1 MPACSSSRIPA
12 ALGLLGSPVRPTGP
26 DTASDLRRCL
36 SRVPD
41 PRARRGVRYPVTAL
55 LAAAAAAVLA
65 SAKSLVAIGEW
76 VADAPQHVLAQL
88 GFQTDRLTG
97 VIRPPHAGTI
107 RLVLLAVDG
116 DVLDTAIGR
125 YLQERRPAPE
135 PAAAVRRAI
144 AVDGKVLRGSRTPD
158 QAATALL
165 AAMDHTGSVLA
176 QRQVADK
183 SNEIPAF
190 APLLDPLDLERTL
203 ITADALHT
211 QHAHGAYLRE
221 RGAHYLAVVKKNHP
235 GLHDR
240 ISRLPWR
247 DITLDHYDRTRA
259 HHRNEIRRLKAAMF
273 DHIDYP
279 GARQALQ
286 VVRWRQEKTK
296 GKLTIERV
304 YLITSLHPGEATGAQ
319 LAAWI
324 RGHWGIENLLH
335 HVRDRTFREDDS
347 KIRTGHLP
355 RTMASLRNLAIS
367 VHRQDGHTNI
377 AAALRRTARDCQRPL
392 TALGLT

>member
-1 MPACSSSRIPA
+1 M
-12 ALGLLGSPVRPTGP
+12 
-26 DTASDLRRCL
+26 
-36 SRVPD
+36 
-41 PRARRGVRYPVTAL
+41 
-55 LAAAAAAVLA
+55 
-65 SAKSLVAIGEW
+65 
-76 VADAPQHVLAQL
+76 ADAPQHVLAQL
-88 GFQTDRLTG
+88 GFQADPLTG
-97 VIRPPHAGTI
+97 VIRPPHVGTI

-144 AVDGKVLRGSRTPD
+144 AVDGKVLRGSRTRD
-158 QAATALL
+158 RAATALL

-190 APLLDPLDLERTL
+190 APLLDPLDLEHTL

-259 HHRNEIRRLKAAMF
+259 HHRNEIRHLKTAMF

-296 GKLTIERV
+296 GRLTIERV
-304 YLITSLHPGEATGAQ
+304 YLITSLHPGEASGSQ

-367 VHRQDGHTNI
+367 VHCQDGHTNI
-377 AAALRRTARDCQRPL
+377 AAALRRTARDRQRPL